1 MTGRF
6 LSFEGG
12 EGTGKSTQLRLL
24 ADALRDGGLDVV
36 TTREPGGSP
45 GAEQIRRL
53 LVEGEPGRW
62 DGMTEALLHYAA
74 RRDHLRATVH
84 PALGRGAWVL
94 TDRFADSTLAYQG
107 WGHGLDRAL
116 LERLDAL
123 AIGGFRPDLTLV
135 LDLPAIQGLAR
146 AAGRGGAED
155 RYERMDVTFHER
167 LREGF
172 LDIARREPGRCAV
185 IDAAGDP
192 DQVHAA
198 VLTVVRERLGQF
210 LASA

>member
-84 PALGRGAWVL
+84 PALDRGAWVL

-107 WGHGLDRAL
+107 WGHGLDRAV

-192 DQVHAA
+192 DHVHRS
-198 VLTVVRERLGQF
+198 VLKVVRERFGQF